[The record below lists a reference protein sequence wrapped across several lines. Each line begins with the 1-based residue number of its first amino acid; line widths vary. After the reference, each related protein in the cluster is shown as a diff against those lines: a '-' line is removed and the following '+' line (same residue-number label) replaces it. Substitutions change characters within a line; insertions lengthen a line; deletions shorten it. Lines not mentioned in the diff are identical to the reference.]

1 MRRSEAQSGARVY
14 RVAYLS
20 TGTLRSPWFAALA
33 RRFKELGYLEG
44 KNFVLDSRALAGQWD
59 KVSETAAE
67 LARARPDVAMAVGS
81 EDVLRAFRQVMGAT
95 PIVMIAVNFDPV
107 EKNFIA
113 SLARPGGNITGV
125 FFRQVESAAKR
136 LELLNEALPGVK
148 RVAALFDASTHDQFR
163 AANEVAA
170 KLGIELLPHE
180 LRGSPYDVEAALGAA
195 ASAKAQAVLVLSS
208 GAFFVLRDK
217 LIAAAHRHRL
227 PVVANPNYAEA
238 GALVA
243 FGASFSHM
251 YVRAAEYADRIL
263 KGAKPAEMP
272 VEQPSQYELILN
284 LKSARALGIKVP
296 QRVLV
301 RATRIIE

>member
-1 MRRSEAQSGARVY
+1 MVTRRTFLLAGGTLALSALRRSEAQSGARVY

-20 TGTLRSPWFAALA
+20 SGTLRSPWFAALA

-170 KLGIELLPHE
+170 KLGIEMLPHE

-208 GAFFVLRDK
+208 GAFFVSRDK
-217 LIAAAHRHRL
+217 LIAAAHRASPARSRKPELCGSGRARGLRRQLL
-227 PVVANPNYAEA
+227 PHVCA
-238 GALVA
+238 GR
-243 FGASFSHM
+243 GIRGSHPEG
-251 YVRAAEYADRIL
+251 R
-263 KGAKPAEMP
+263 KTG
-272 VEQPSQYELILN
+272 
-284 LKSARALGIKVP
+284 
-296 QRVLV
+296 
-301 RATRIIE
+301 